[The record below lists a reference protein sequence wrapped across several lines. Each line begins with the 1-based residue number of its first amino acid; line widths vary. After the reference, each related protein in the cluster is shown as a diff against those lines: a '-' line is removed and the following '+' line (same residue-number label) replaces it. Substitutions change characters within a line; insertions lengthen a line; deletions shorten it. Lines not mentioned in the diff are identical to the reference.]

1 MYKRQGEY
9 GINIDEKMGN
19 DTFEYL
25 IADSYTEGKKV
36 PEGFVTRTIPELTWA
51 VFPSVG
57 AMPDALQDVN
67 TKIFKMCIRDRKMWT
82 SELVVCKSSI
92 IASSISRSF
101 AVKLETG
108 IGFNPFYMFGV
119 VT

>member
-1 MYKRQGEY
+1 MGEY

-25 IADSYTEGKKV
+25 IADSYTEEKKV

-67 TKIFKMCIRDRKMWT
+67 TKIFTEWLPALK
-82 SELVVCKSSI
+82 EYE
-92 IASSISRSF
+92 F
-101 AVKLETG
+101 AAGYCVEMYDDQTKYPKGTQDEKYYCEIWIPVK
-108 IGFNPFYMFGV
+108 
-119 VT
+119 

>member
-1 MYKRQGEY
+1 
-9 GINIDEKMGN
+9 
-19 DTFEYL
+19 
-25 IADSYTEGKKV
+25 
-36 PEGFVTRTIPELTWA
+36 
-51 VFPSVG
+51 
-57 AMPDALQDVN
+57 
-67 TKIFKMCIRDRKMWT
+67 MWT